1 MSQKSKKGEKQPKSG
16 KKEKGCG
23 IWWLSWKILYQRGAC
38 IPIVGFAV
46 GFAWVLSAS
55 LAYLNLMTMMT
66 EPAVIRGEM
75 TSFSAEQRQYIKSL
89 NGVQAVTKLYE
100 SEASV
105 TIKEYTGTIAV
116 YGVEEDYFKQLM
128 TGNMSADI
136 PFSQGMPYGLL
147 CQSAALNLKKP
158 IMKNQNGIGNAIE
171 SSENES
177 LNQMKKQDDQKDGLI
192 LSDDML
198 LEDFE
203 VNSSTVRLYG
213 WIADAETG
221 DRYITNKKLETQ
233 MHDSLT
239 GTGSTVLSGVYV
251 LDEWWDQLLE
261 VPEEKDD
268 SGVDTGIYNPGESE
282 TMKILIMTEH
292 GWQVLSLMRQLNDT
306 NIACT
311 SQIET
316 LLEETNKTGQNH
328 LYTGAAVCICCIF
341 ICIYQ
346 EKLWLKQ
353 HYRWLEMLKQFYYDF
368 HIYGKL
374 MRRKYVILLG
384 MSLLGSGIWQ
394 WLSMIFEW

>member
-1 MSQKSKKGEKQPKSG
+1 MSQKSKKDEKQPKSD
-16 KKEKGCG
+16 KRQKGCG

-66 EPAVIRGEM
+66 EPVVIRGEM

-89 NGVQAVTKLYE
+89 DGVQAVTKLYE

-128 TGNMSADI
+128 AGNMTADI

-158 IMKNQNGIGNAIE
+158 IMKNENGIGNATQG
-171 SSENES
+171 SENES
-177 LNQMKKQDDQKDGLI
+177 SDQMKKQDDQKSGLI

-203 VNSSTVRLYG
+203 VNGNVVRLYG
-213 WIADAETG
+213 WIADTETG
-221 DRYITNKKLETQ
+221 DSYITDKKLETQ
-233 MHDSLT
+233 IHDSLIDM
-239 GTGSTVLSGVYV
+239 GSTFLSGVYV
-251 LDEWWDQLLE
+251 LDEWWNQLIE
-261 VPEEKDD
+261 VPEGKDD
-268 SGVDTGIYNPGESE
+268 SGADTGIYNSGESE
-282 TMKILIMTEH
+282 TTEILIITEH
-292 GWQVLSLMRQLNDT
+292 GWQVPSLMRQLNDI
-306 NIACT
+306 NITCT

-316 LLEETNKTGQNH
+316 LLDETNKTGQNH
-328 LYTGAAVCICCIF
+328 LYTGSVVCICCIF

-353 HYRWLEMLKQFYYDF
+353 HYRWLEMLKQFYHDS

-394 WLSMIFEW
+394 WISMIFER

>member
-16 KKEKGCG
+16 KKKKGCG

-55 LAYLNLMTMMT
+55 LAYLNLMTTMT
-66 EPAVIRGEM
+66 EPAVICGEM

-89 NGVQAVTKLYE
+89 NGAKAVTKLYE

-128 TGNMSADI
+128 VGNMTADI

-158 IMKNQNGIGNAIE
+158 IMKNENGIGNAIE
-171 SSENES
+171 SSENAP
-177 LNQMKKQDDQKDGLI
+177 LDQMKKQDDQKDGLI

-213 WIADAETG
+213 WIADTETA
-221 DRYITNKKLETQ
+221 N
-233 MHDSLT
+233 
-239 GTGSTVLSGVYV
+239 TVLSGVYV

-316 LLEETNKTGQNH
+316 LLEETNKMGQNH